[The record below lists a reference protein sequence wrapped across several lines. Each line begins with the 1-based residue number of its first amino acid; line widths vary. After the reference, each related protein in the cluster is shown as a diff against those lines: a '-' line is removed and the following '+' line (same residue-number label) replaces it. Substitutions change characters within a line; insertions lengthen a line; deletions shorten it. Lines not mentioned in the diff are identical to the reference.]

1 MRIVFKEAYHDKD
14 AENSDDGSQEVF
26 SPSREYPVKEAFGEA
41 MVKAKKATTSSD
53 RVKKTFKQKE
63 D

>member
-1 MRIVFKEAYHDKD
+1 MRIVFNKAYHDKD

-26 SPSREYPVKEAFGEA
+26 SAGREYPVKKAFGES
-41 MVKAKKATTSSD
+41 MVKAKKAVAVSD
-53 RVKKTFKQKE
+53 RVKKTFKNKE